1 MSDLGSSLSKMFGDY
16 KTVEVVAPKKNDDI
30 QCSLE
35 HYRSPTTNSYN
46 KCLDHLMDKFPVGVI
61 EIARRALDRH
71 DQNDFNESID
81 LGEVYK
87 FNEDTGEQYLAGRNL
102 LKMIGKYQFKF
113 FAHCK
118 TIEMWLEFKKQ

>member
-1 MSDLGSSLSKMFGDY
+1 
-16 KTVEVVAPKKNDDI
+16 
-30 QCSLE
+30 
-35 HYRSPTTNSYN
+35 
-46 KCLDHLMDKFPVGVI
+46 MDKFPVGVI